1 MARMRSIKPEF
12 FADQDLAEELPDR
25 DARLLYI
32 GLWGLADEHGRL
44 RGDARSIKG
53 QVFAYDDDLTPAVI
67 DKLIDMLAE
76 SGRAVRYRV
85 EKATYLFLP
94 KLAQHQRLEPNKTPS
109 RLPEPPVELVEP
121 STIGSS
127 EKIPDESGIDP
138 EEFAPKQAA
147 CSKEHVASSRQQ
159 IPDDPAPLRSV
170 PAGAEQA
177 TQIVIEAAGV
187 EPYVAAEAVLAIDS
201 ERKPRN
207 LPGLVRKL
215 ADAGELDV
223 WLAKARKHVETE
235 SVGATI
241 AAARASPPC
250 EHGQPGGHQLHPV
263 TQKHLCPLCR
273 NGVPA

>member
-12 FADQDLAEELPDR
+12 FADQDLAEELPNR

-76 SGRAVRYRV
+76 TGRAVRYRV
-85 EKATYLFLP
+85 EKATYLYLP
-94 KLAQHQRLEPNKTPS
+94 KLAEHQRLEPSKVPS
-109 RLPEPPVELVEP
+109 RLPAPPEEAAV
-121 STIGSS
+121 IGSS
-127 EKIPDESGIDP
+127 ENFPDESARDAN
-138 EEFAPKQAA
+138 ESAPKQAA
-147 CSKEHVASSRQQ
+147 CSKEHVAGSRQQ
-159 IPDDPAPLRSV
+159 IPDESAPPLRSV
-170 PAGAEQA
+170 PADAEQA
-177 TQIVIEAAGV
+177 TQLVIEATGV
-187 EPYVAAEAVLAIDS
+187 EPYVAAEAVLAIAS

-215 ADAGELDV
+215 IDAGELDV
-223 WLAKARKHVETE
+223 WLGKARKHVESE
-235 SVGATI
+235 SVEATI

-250 EHGQPGGHQLHPV
+250 EHGQPGGHHLHPV
-263 TQKHLCPLCR
+263 TQQHLCPLCR
-273 NGVPA
+273 KGIPA